1 MALNI
6 FGDPFAAEANTSLD
20 EGTIRDAASS
30 MPDTKVQDLIRAV
43 ESESWSK
50 QEGVNEK
57 FLFDKELVSIG
68 SYVSAELGPFALDTY
83 AAAQPLVSA
92 GVLRI
97 INEGD
102 RTGSFRGENARGGS
116 QWDITQLSVNALNP
130 DEVDPAQYRV
140 YDTVVGDFNIA
151 PALDGSGTEERDP
164 ANDASS
170 NVGSE
175 GDGTHNLDED
185 TQAVFILGFY
195 SSTNPRTVEQVKV
208 GVDDGESRTPFDVYS
223 HQNIGT
229 LQVQESPSVEYIT
242 DDDTFDINGTATE
255 AATTDL
261 YPFGVNI
268 NTAQRIPDLS
278 TKV

>member
-1 MALNI
+1 MALNLL
-6 FGDPFAAEANTSLD
+6 GDPFAAEANTALD
-20 EGTIRDAASS
+20 EGTIREAAPS

-43 ESESWSK
+43 ENESWSK
-50 QEGVNEK
+50 QEGINEK
-57 FLFDKELVSIG
+57 FMLDKEIASIG

-83 AAAQPLVSA
+83 EMAQPLVSA

-116 QWDITQLSVNALNP
+116 QWDVSQLTVDSLNP
-130 DEVDPAQYRV
+130 DEDDPSQYRV
-140 YDTVVGDFNIA
+140 YDTVTGDFNIA
-151 PALDGSGTEERDP
+151 PALDGAGTEERDP
-164 ANDASS
+164 SSDSGS

-175 GDGTHNLDED
+175 SDGTHKLDED
-185 TQAVFILGFY
+185 TQAVFVLGFY
-195 SSTNPRTVEQVKV
+195 SSTNPRVVEQAKV
-208 GVDDGESRTPFDVYS
+208 GVDDGESRTAFDVYS
-223 HQNIGT
+223 HQNVGT
-229 LQVQESPSVEYIT
+229 LQVQETPSLEYIT

-268 NTAQRIPDLS
+268 NTAQRLPNLD

>member
-1 MALNI
+1 MALDLL
-6 FGDPFAAEANTSLD
+6 GDPFAAEANTGLN
-20 EGTIRDAASS
+20 EGTIRNAAPS

-43 ESESWSK
+43 EQESWTK

-57 FLFDKELVSIG
+57 FMLDKELASIG

-83 AAAQPLVSA
+83 EMAQPLVSA

-116 QWDITQLSVNALNP
+116 QWDVSQLTVDSLNP
-130 DEVDPAQYRV
+130 DETDPSQFRV
-140 YDTVVGDFNIA
+140 YDTVTGDFNIA
-151 PALDGSGTEERDP
+151 PALDGDGNEERNP
-164 ANDASS
+164 ANDSS
-170 NVGSE
+170 EGVGSE

-185 TQAVFILGFY
+185 TQAAFILGFY
-195 SSTNPRTVEQVKV
+195 QSTNPRVVEEAKV
-208 GVDDGESRTPFDVYS
+208 GVDDGETRTAFDVYS
-223 HQNIGT
+223 HQNVGT
-229 LQVQESPSVEYIT
+229 LQVQKTPSLEYIT
-242 DDDTFDINGTATE
+242 DDDTFDINGTATQ

-261 YPFGVNI
+261 YPFGINI
-268 NTAQRIPDLS
+268 NTAQRLPGLA